1 MMNTSQSLKK
11 RLSRLLPISLISA
24 IGELL
29 TFDKE
34 VELIIDNCPP
44 TFDFTEAGNV
54 TVEEIDQSILVME
67 RINRVD
73 SE

>member
-1 MMNTSQSLKK
+1 MMNTSQLLKK
-11 RLSRLLPISLISA
+11 RLSHLLISLISA
-24 IGELL
+24 IDELL

-44 TFDFTEAGNV
+44 TFDFTEAGNM
-54 TVEEIDQSILVME
+54 TVEEIDRSILVME